1 MTLKCEKALSKFLG
15 VRNVIMTSSGTS
27 AIYLALRSLGIKVND
42 EVIVPNVTYVATL
55 NAVKLTGAKP
65 KIVEVNTLTSTIDLN
80 DLKKKIN
87 KKTKAII
94 FVHISGRPG
103 NFKRHVLSFAK
114 QKKKKLLRMQQKPW
128 DLNLI
133 KKRNLVL

>member
-1 MTLKCEKALSKFLG
+1 
-15 VRNVIMTSSGTS
+15 MTSSGTS

-80 DLKKKIN
+80 DLKKK
-87 KKTKAII
+87 K
-94 FVHISGRPG
+94 
-103 NFKRHVLSFAK
+103 
-114 QKKKKLLRMQQKPW
+114 
-128 DLNLI
+128 
-133 KKRNLVL
+133 